1 MPTHSLHHSYPES
14 YEPPKKY
21 VLVLSCVD
29 ARLLDDLVS
38 FLDHDNLTNRY
49 YHVTLPGT
57 ALGLTERWKED
68 QPEPC
73 DGGEGGKKSDRK
85 PCFIFDLPEQ
95 FARWRKTFIDQ
106 VNAAIILT
114 KGEITDVYIIQHED
128 CGAFRA
134 YIQKDSSEMSDEY
147 ELQLHKQYAEALVQD
162 IADRFYSE
170 YNPKDTDDKFAQ
182 EKLPRL
188 HAFYMD
194 LRGHVQHLSTYSD
207 EGSKESKKP
216 TKKAPPKPSNR
227 KKAT

>member
-14 YEPPKKY
+14 YAPPKKY

-73 DGGEGGKKSDRK
+73 DDGERDKNSERK
-85 PCFIFDLPEQ
+85 PCFVFDLPEQ
-95 FARWRKTFIDQ
+95 FARWRKTFVDQ

-114 KGEITDVYIIQHED
+114 KGEITDVYIIQHE
-128 CGAFRA
+128 
-134 YIQKDSSEMSDEY
+134 Y
-147 ELQLHKQYAEALVQD
+147 ELQLHKQYAEALVED
-162 IADRFYSE
+162 IAHRFYSE

-182 EKLPRL
+182 ERLPRL

-194 LRGHVQHLSTYSD
+194 LRGHVKHLSTYSD

-216 TKKAPPKPSNR
+216 MTKVPPKPSIR